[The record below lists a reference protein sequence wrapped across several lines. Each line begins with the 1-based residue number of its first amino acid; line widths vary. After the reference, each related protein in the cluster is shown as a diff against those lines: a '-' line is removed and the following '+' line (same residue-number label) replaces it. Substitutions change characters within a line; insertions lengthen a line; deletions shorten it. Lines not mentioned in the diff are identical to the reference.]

1 MKLSNNHQWF
11 ARPTKV
17 DKKDILCHL
26 ETKIHK
32 AVFEDSC
39 KKLKPPFRSN
49 RWLETPI

>member
-1 MKLSNNHQWF
+1 MKLSNNHQWLLG
-11 ARPTKV
+11 PQKWT
-17 DKKDILCHL
+17 KDILCHL
-26 ETKIHK
+26 IKIHK